1 MNIFDVV
8 GPVMVGP
15 SSSHT
20 AGAVKIGY
28 ISRKLLGEQ
37 PVSARI
43 LLYGSFLTTGKG
55 HGTRKALVAGLLG
68 MQPDDARI
76 PQALTL
82 AEERGMQIEFGEAQ
96 LKEAHPNTA
105 QLYLQGQEGRSLEI
119 IGQSL
124 GGSRINIAE
133 IDGIETNFSGDYPTL
148 VVHNQDQPGHVAEVT
163 SMLSHK
169 GVNIAYMQL
178 YRSSRGGE
186 AVMVVECD
194 QEIPKEGI
202 DWLKKVEGVKKVTY
216 LGHDTEAMDNCKM
229 ITYHSIQD
237 ILELCEK
244 EQMTFAQ
251 VIERADMEERA
262 VTQEASY
269 AKMQS
274 MYEAMRHADATYDA
288 KLTSAS
294 GLVGGDG
301 EKLRAYNE
309 AGKNLCGDFLGLV
322 MEKAIKMAEGNAC
335 MRRIVAAPTAGSCG
349 VIPAVFLTAQEK
361 LACTEEQMV
370 AAMYISAGVGAVIAE
385 NASIAG
391 ASGGCQAE
399 IGSASAMAAAGLCFL
414 QGGTNAMIAN
424 AAALALKN
432 MLGLACDP
440 VCGLV
445 EVPCVK
451 RNVAGA
457 VNAVSAAQLS
467 LAGIK
472 SAIPVDEVID
482 AMRRIGNE
490 MSPNIKETGQGGLA
504 TTPTAIQIGKSL

>member
-1 MNIFDVV
+1 
-8 GPVMVGP
+8 
-15 SSSHT
+15 
-20 AGAVKIGY
+20 
-28 ISRKLLGEQ
+28 
-37 PVSARI
+37 
-43 LLYGSFLTTGKG
+43 
-55 HGTRKALVAGLLG
+55 
-68 MQPDDARI
+68 
-76 PQALTL
+76 
-82 AEERGMQIEFGEAQ
+82 
-96 LKEAHPNTA
+96 
-105 QLYLQGQEGRSLEI
+105 
-119 IGQSL
+119 
-124 GGSRINIAE
+124 
-133 IDGIETNFSGDYPTL
+133 
-148 VVHNQDQPGHVAEVT
+148 
-163 SMLSHK
+163 
-169 GVNIAYMQL
+169 
-178 YRSSRGGE
+178 
-186 AVMVVECD
+186 
-194 QEIPKEGI
+194 
-202 DWLKKVEGVKKVTY
+202 
-216 LGHDTEAMDNCKM
+216 M

-244 EQMTFAQ
+244 EQITFAQ
-251 VIERADMEERA
+251 VIERADMKERA